1 MGGKGVDV
9 VKLRTLAVLLEVV
22 VRLEVLRRWRS
33 TVTHVEE

>member
-9 VKLRTLAVLLEVV
+9 VELRTLAVLLDVV
-22 VRLEVLRRWRS
+22 VRPEVPRRWRS